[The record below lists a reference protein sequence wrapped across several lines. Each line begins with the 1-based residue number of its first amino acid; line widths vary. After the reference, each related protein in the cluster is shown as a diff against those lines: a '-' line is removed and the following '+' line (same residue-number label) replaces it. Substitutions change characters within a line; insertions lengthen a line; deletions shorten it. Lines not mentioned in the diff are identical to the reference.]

1 MNYSQLK
8 AEVIDLMA
16 RTDYTDTKAGLHV
29 NRAIDRI
36 ARVAEL
42 PLMEKVI
49 VHTLSDS
56 PTMYIPND
64 YVSEKHVIVD
74 DVAVEK
80 IDYARLLK
88 IEQQG
93 TPKYYSRL
101 RDLWEFRPV
110 MQGSV
115 VTIIYH
121 AAWESLENSSDV
133 NTVTVSAPDAI
144 IYCAASYAATYFGD
158 NRQKEFEQRYL
169 SLAAEVKEQHY
180 NQEIASGAPMAIEP
194 VIPTN
199 EYYGGY

>member
-1 MNYSQLK
+1 MNYAQLK

-49 VHTLSDS
+49 VHTLTDS

-80 IDYARLLK
+80 VDYARLLK
-88 IEQQG
+88 VEQQG
-93 TPKYYSRL
+93 SPKYYARL

-110 MQGSV
+110 NEGAI

-121 AAWESLENSSDV
+121 AAWEALANSTDV
-133 NTVTVSAPDAI
+133 NQVTTSAPDAI

-158 NRQKEFEQRYL
+158 SRQREFEERYL
-169 SLAAEVKEQHY
+169 TLAAEVKEQHH
-180 NQEIASGAPMAIEP
+180 NQEMASGAPMAMQP
-194 VIPTN
+194 VVQPN